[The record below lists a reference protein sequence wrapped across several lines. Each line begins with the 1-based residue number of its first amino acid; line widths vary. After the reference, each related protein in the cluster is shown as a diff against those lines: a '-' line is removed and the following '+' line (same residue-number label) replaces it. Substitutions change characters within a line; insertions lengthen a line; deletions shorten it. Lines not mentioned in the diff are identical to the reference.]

1 MLGIDDADRPVCKP
15 VLRRNLI
22 DTFASLEFTTQ
33 NGQKAPTRDAEVS
46 VSTSQVG
53 FGQIGM
59 PTKTGRV
66 SPTSPSSVE
75 PVSWSPRP
83 YSRAD
88 ARRVAACL
96 TDALSAD
103 PLFIAT
109 FGMAPWPGFFKWM
122 NWKLFESFGMADV
135 VANSATGEIASAAI
149 WMEPRM
155 TFGASLRGLFMM
167 LYLVCCVGFRRM
179 FRLAKV
185 MGIVESKR
193 RKYAPTALHLQTMGT
208 SSAQQ
213 GKGIGSDVLKAGI
226 ARADARGVPCFLESF
241 NPRNVPFF
249 ERLGFRVVEQVYP
262 FENGTVGDGSV
273 GVGKGPVCTLM
284 LRPFEKAEQPFVPEE
299 EEEGAEAYAG
309 GSKLTQGDG
318 LMMAKARRSPGR
330 PRTQAFA
337 DHHHH
342 DPFVPQEEEEE
353 GALKKPALAEV

>member
-1 MLGIDDADRPVCKP
+1 MCDESSWLWP
-15 VLRRNLI
+15 
-22 DTFASLEFTTQ
+22 
-33 NGQKAPTRDAEVS
+33 
-46 VSTSQVG
+46 STAKV
-53 FGQIGM
+53 GM
-59 PTKTGRV
+59 PIKTGRV

-135 VANSATGEIASAAI
+135 MANSATGEIASVAI

-155 TFGASLRGLFMM
+155 SFGASLRGLFMM
-167 LYLVCCVGFRRM
+167 LYLVCCVGFRRT

-185 MGIVESKR
+185 MGTVESKR
-193 RKYAPTALHLQTMGT
+193 CKYAPTALLLHTMGT
-208 SSAQQ
+208 ASAHQ
-213 GKGIGSDVLKAGI
+213 GKGIGSDVLKIGI
-226 ARADARGVPCFLESF
+226 ARADARGVPCFLELS

-249 ERLGFRVVEQVYP
+249 EMLGFRVVEQVYP
-262 FENGTVGDGSV
+262 FEGGTIGDGSA
-273 GVGKGPVCTLM
+273 GVGQGPVCTLM
-284 LRPFEKAEQPFVPEE
+284 LRPFEKAEEPFVPEE

-309 GSKLTQGDG
+309 GARLTQGDG

-330 PRTQAFA
+330 QAGRPRTQAFA
-337 DHHHH
+337 DHHH
-342 DPFVPQEEEEE
+342 DPRGVFRGCE
-353 GALKKPALAEV
+353 GLELEFAHAAVAEAAQVLVERLAQCAI